1 MTARSAGILLPYQR
15 EWVDDRSR
23 FKIWLASRQIGKS
36 FALTLEP
43 VLDTVERQTN
53 WVYLSVGERQAR
65 ELAEKAKLHLDAI
78 KMAAA
83 AMEDYFLGASGDR
96 YTQLEYRLPNGAR
109 HIFLPANPD
118 TARGY
123 TANLALDEFAFH
135 KDSKAIWTALYP
147 SITRHA
153 DLKVR
158 ICSTPNG
165 KSNKFFELWE
175 GRDEKATG
183 KQVWSRHRTDIFE
196 AVAAGLAVDP
206 EELRLALAD
215 DFAWA
220 QEYLL
225 EFTEENTAYLSYE
238 LIASCEDANAT
249 TDQLID
255 ELDPG
260 TPKFLGFDVGRHR
273 DLSVIWILEKVGDVH
288 WTRRVLELRNT
299 PFATQREVLYGLL
312 PYVNRACID
321 ATGLGEQLAEEAK
334 VKFGYRVE
342 PVKFTAEVKNDLATT
357 TRRTCEDKR
366 VRIPVDRAV
375 REDLHSVRRLVTSAG
390 NIRFDAER
398 EEGSHADRFW
408 ALALALHAGGSTS
421 HAPFEIWKVPRR
433 TDRETFPDRA
443 DRSLRLRR

>member
-1 MTARSAGILLPYQR
+1 MASRSAGILLPYQR
-15 EWVDDRSR
+15 EWVDNHSR

-78 KMAAA
+78 KMAAE

-96 YTQLEYRLPNGAR
+96 YTQLEYRLPNASR

-158 ICSTPNG
+158 ITSTPNG
-165 KSNKFFELWE
+165 KSNKFYELWE
-175 GRDEKATG
+175 GRDEKAGG

-196 AVAAGLAVDP
+196 AVEAGLAVDP

-238 LIASCEDANAT
+238 LIATCEDPAAT
-249 TDQLID
+249 SEQLLD
-255 ELDPG
+255 ELQPDSD
-260 TPKFLGFDVGRHR
+260 KYLGFDIGRHR
-273 DLSVIWILEKVGDVH
+273 DLSVIWIVEKVGDVH

-312 PYVNRACID
+312 PFVRRACID

-334 VKFGYRVE
+334 AKFGYRVE
-342 PVKFTAEVKNDLATT
+342 PVKFTSEVKNDLATT
-357 TRRTCEDKR
+357 TRRTFEDRR
-366 VRIPVDRAV
+366 VRIPVDRAI
-375 REDLHSVRRLVTSAG
+375 REDLHSVRRQITSAG
-390 NIRFDAER
+390 NIRFDADR
-398 EEGSHADRFW
+398 DEGSHADRFW
-408 ALALALHAGGSTS
+408 ALALALHAAATPNAAAYESIRI
-421 HAPFEIWKVPRR
+421 AKRI
-433 TDRETFPDRA
+433 
-443 DRSLRLRR
+443 

>member
-1 MTARSAGILLPYQR
+1 MANGILLPYQKD
-15 EWVDDRSR
+15 WVEDLSR

-43 VLDTVERQTN
+43 VLDTVERKTN

-78 KMAAA
+78 KAAA
-83 AMEDYFLGASGDR
+83 EAMEDYFRGASGER

-135 KDSKAIWTALYP
+135 KDSRAIWTALYP
-147 SITRHA
+147 SITRHR

-158 ICSTPNG
+158 ISSTPNG
-165 KSNKFFELWE
+165 KSNKYFDLWE
-175 GRDEKATG
+175 GRDEQANAQ
-183 KQVWSRHRTDIFE
+183 QVWSRHRTDIYD
-196 AVAAGLAVDP
+196 AVAQGLDIDP
-206 EELRLALAD
+206 EELRQALND
-215 DFAWA
+215 DLAWA

-238 LIASCEDANAT
+238 LIGSCEDAAAT
-249 TDQLID
+249 V
-255 ELDPG
+255 DPPQPPLLKG
-260 TPKFLGFDVGRHR
+260 EAEGRGDMYLGFDVGRHR
-273 DLSVIWILEKVGDVH
+273 DLSVITIAERVGDVY

-312 PYVNRACID
+312 PQVRRAAID

-334 VKFGYRVE
+334 TRFGYKVE

-357 TRRTCEDKR
+357 LRRAFEDKR
-366 VRIPVDRAV
+366 IRIPVDRNL
-375 REDLHSVRRLVTSAG
+375 REDLHSVRRMVTSAG

-398 EEGSHADRFW
+398 DAQGHADRFW
-408 ALALALHAGGSTS
+408 SLSLALHAGQTPTYQPYESTRIS
-421 HAPFEIWKVPRR
+421 KRV
-433 TDRETFPDRA
+433 
-443 DRSLRLRR
+443 